1 LKVNPTLTTPD
12 QTSSVKLT
20 FVGVFKYRPAA
31 LFALFPELQLL
42 IETVC
47 PAQMVASS
55 PRQRLTGCP
64 NERFIAEIQSMKTKI
79 E

>member
-1 LKVNPTLTTPD
+1 
-12 QTSSVKLT
+12 
-20 FVGVFKYRPAA
+20 